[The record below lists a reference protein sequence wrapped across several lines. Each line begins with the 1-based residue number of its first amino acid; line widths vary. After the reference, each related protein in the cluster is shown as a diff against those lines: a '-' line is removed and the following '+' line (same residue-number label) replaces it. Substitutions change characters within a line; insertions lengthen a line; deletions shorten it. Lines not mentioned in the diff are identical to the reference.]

1 MLFTIVPGS
10 GGSGPDHWQT
20 LWEAELPV
28 AVRIA
33 PPSWDDH
40 DPADWSRSLDVAA
53 DAHGSERAVLVAHS
67 FGCLVAVDWAVR
79 NSSRVAGLF
88 LVAPPDRRGIARDMI
103 AGLDH
108 TDDIRLDVPAEVLI
122 STDDPYCSSERALKL
137 ARAWRAVPRV
147 LGALGHINA
156 SSGLGA
162 WPDGRQM
169 LDEFVITAA
178 GRPAVR
184 PSFRTSPP
192 QSAS

>member
-10 GGSGPDHWQT
+10 GSSGPEHWQT

-40 DPADWSRSLDVAA
+40 DPADWSRALDVAA
-53 DAHGSERAVLVAHS
+53 DLHGCERAVLVAHS
-67 FGCLVAVDWAVR
+67 FGCLVAVDWAAR

-88 LVAPPDRRGIARDMI
+88 LVAPPDRRGIASDI
-103 AGLDH
+103 ITGLDH
-108 TDDIRLDVPAEVLI
+108 TDDIRLVVPAEVLV
-122 STDDPYCSSERALKL
+122 STDDPYCSTGRALEL
-137 ARAWRAVPRV
+137 ARAWGAVPRV

-156 SSGLGA
+156 ASGLEA
-162 WPDGRQM
+162 WPEGRRM
-169 LDEFVITAA
+169 LDEFVLTAA
-178 GRPAVR
+178 GRPAVP